1 MSHGAPKLCSTISLM
16 KPLNGVKVIDLTHM
30 LAGPYAG
37 MVLADLGAEVV
48 KVEPLGSGEMT
59 RGLLKNDPNYSFKN
73 FGAYFL
79 TLNRNK
85 KSVSIDLKNKKG
97 LEVFYDLVRSADVVL
112 NNFSAGVVSKLKIDF
127 ENLSSINPKIITCS
141 ITGFGETGP
150 HSTRPAY
157 DQIVQAYSGGMSI
170 TGKDSNSPTRA
181 GIPIGDLGSGLYSV
195 IGILSALY
203 SREKTQKG
211 QHIDLSL
218 LDVQI
223 SLLTYMAT
231 MQTLSGIDPEPIG
244 NAHFVHV
251 PYNSFTTSDG
261 YVVIAVIT
269 DEFWQSLK
277 SVVNVGSLDDSKY
290 DSSIDRLK
298 NQAFIENELNKV
310 LSTQTSGYWIDK
322 LNKAKVPCAPI
333 NKFSD
338 ALNDEQVKH
347 RNMIVEVEHPD
358 GGFVKMPGNPVKMS
372 YTNEESYSSPPHL
385 GTDTREI
392 LKNWSKYE
400 DDKIESLE
408 NEKIIQ
414 SID

>member
-1 MSHGAPKLCSTISLM
+1 M

-37 MVLADLGAEVV
+37 MVLADLGSEVV

-170 TGKDSNSPTRA
+170 TGKDAKSPTRA

-195 IGILSALY
+195 VGILSALY

-261 YVVIAVIT
+261 FVVIAVIT

-277 SVVNVGSLDDSKY
+277 SVVNVGSLNDSKF

-310 LSTQTSGYWIDK
+310 LSTQTSDHWIDK

-385 GTDTREI
+385 GIDTREI
-392 LKNWSKYE
+392 LKNWSKYQ
-400 DDKIESLE
+400 DDEIESLE

>member
-1 MSHGAPKLCSTISLM
+1 M

-97 LEVFYDLVRSADVVL
+97 LDVFYDLVRSADVVL

-170 TGKDSNSPTRA
+170 TGKDAKSPTRA

-261 YVVIAVIT
+261 FVVIAVIT

-277 SVVNVGSLDDSKY
+277 SVVNVGSLDDSKF
-290 DSSIDRLK
+290 DSSIGRLK

-310 LSTQTSGYWIDK
+310 LSTQTSDHWIDK

-358 GGFVKMPGNPVKMS
+358 GGFIKMPGNPVKMS

>member
-1 MSHGAPKLCSTISLM
+1 M

-170 TGKDSNSPTRA
+170 TGKDAKSPTRA

-261 YVVIAVIT
+261 FVVIAVIT

-277 SVVNVGSLDDSKY
+277 SVVNVSSLDDSKF

-310 LSTQTSGYWIDK
+310 LSTQTSDHWIDK

-385 GTDTREI
+385 GTNTREI
-392 LKNWSKYE
+392 LKNWSKYQ
-400 DDKIESLE
+400 DDEIESLE

>member
-1 MSHGAPKLCSTISLM
+1 M

-170 TGKDSNSPTRA
+170 TGKDAKSPTRA

-261 YVVIAVIT
+261 FVVIAVIT

-277 SVVNVGSLDDSKY
+277 SVVNVGSLDDSKF

-310 LSTQTSGYWIDK
+310 LSTQTSDYWIDK

-385 GTDTREI
+385 GTNTREI
-392 LKNWSKYE
+392 LKNWSKYQ
-400 DDKIESLE
+400 DDEIEILE
-408 NEKIIQ
+408 KEKIIQ

>member
-1 MSHGAPKLCSTISLM
+1 M
-16 KPLNGVKVIDLTHM
+16 KPLDGVKVIDLTHM

-97 LEVFYDLVRSADVVL
+97 LEIFYDLVRSADVVL

-170 TGKDSNSPTRA
+170 TGKNANSPTRA

>member
-1 MSHGAPKLCSTISLM
+1 M

-170 TGKDSNSPTRA
+170 TGKDAKSPTRA

-195 IGILSALY
+195 VGILSALY

-261 YVVIAVIT
+261 FVVIAVIT

-277 SVVNVGSLDDSKY
+277 SVVNVGSLDDSKF

-310 LSTQTSGYWIDK
+310 LSTQTSDYWIDK

-385 GTDTREI
+385 GTNTREI
-392 LKNWSKYE
+392 LKNWSNYQE
-400 DDKIESLE
+400 DEIESLE

>member
-1 MSHGAPKLCSTISLM
+1 M

-170 TGKDSNSPTRA
+170 TGKDSKSPTRA

-251 PYNSFTTSDG
+251 PYNSFTTNDG
-261 YVVIAVIT
+261 FVVIAVIT

-277 SVVNVGSLDDSKY
+277 SVVNVGSLDDSKF

-310 LSTQTSGYWIDK
+310 LSTQTSDHWIDK

-400 DDKIESLE
+400 DEKIKDLE